1 MAKAFIRPI
10 AIMLVAVM
18 LAGVSFVVSSY
29 IFNKMNDET
38 NDGTVEDA
46 LLGVSASKD
55 GERPYCVLVIGKD
68 TTSGLADVIML
79 VAVNKRE
86 KSIFALQI
94 PRDTYAEY
102 GSSYFKMNGIVK
114 ALGERGACDFFERS
128 MGITLNGY
136 ISLELEGF
144 RALVDSMGG
153 VDMTVD
159 KPLKYSDPEQGLY
172 IDLPAGRRTLNGRE
186 AEMLVRYRSGYA
198 RGDLDRLDAQ
208 KKFLAAFFISLR
220 EKVTPFNAYSIVSAA
235 LPYLSTDISPSEL
248 VSIGLSVVTADNESV
263 KLATLPGEDTISEI
277 SGASFY
283 VASAPSASALLTDN
297 FGAMAEDFD
306 SEGVFLHPSLDSFRR
321 IYRKNAENEIFSLD
335 ELK

>member
-1 MAKAFIRPI
+1 MINV
-10 AIMLVAVM
+10 L
-18 LAGVSFVVSSY
+18 
-29 IFNKMNDET
+29 
-38 NDGTVEDA
+38 
-46 LLGVSASKD
+46 LLGAD
-55 GERPYCVLVIGKD
+55 EQA
-68 TTSGLADVIML
+68 GLCDVIML
-79 VAVNKRE
+79 VNVNFTDGAATV
-86 KSIFALQI
+86 IQI

-102 GSSYFKMNGIVK
+102 GSSYFKINGIVK
-114 ALGERGACDFFERS
+114 ALGEEGACNFFESS
-128 MGITLNGY
+128 MGITLDGY

-153 VDMTVD
+153 VDMNVE
-159 KPLKYSDPEQGLY
+159 KPLRYSDPEQGLY

-220 EKVTPFNAYSIVSAA
+220 EKVTPFNAYSVVSGA

-248 VSIGLSVVTADNESV
+248 VSMGLSVVTSENESV
-263 KLATLPGEDTISEI
+263 RLATLPGEDAISEI

-283 VASAPSASALLTDN
+283 VASASSASALLEDN
-297 FGAMAEDFD
+297 FGARAESFD
-306 SEGVFLHPSLDSFRR
+306 TEGVFLHPSLDSFRR